1 MSLRLA
7 DFCPME
13 AWPEGLLLL
22 LALAG
27 PAGDLKNALLRRR
40 LGCYVAES
48 MQTVPDP
55 HRKKKKKNTL
65 CFPLGLLAHR
75 ELQRRSTH
83 CCCGTPPLLDC
94 RWISYVRAGLYLY
107 IWSQNVLRLDD
118 HLPHRLWLVS

>member
-1 MSLRLA
+1 
-7 DFCPME
+7 ME

-65 CFPLGLLAHR
+65 CFPLGLLTCR
-75 ELQRRSTH
+75 ERRCTH
-83 CCCGTPPLLDC
+83 CCC
-94 RWISYVRAGLYLY
+94 
-107 IWSQNVLRLDD
+107 
-118 HLPHRLWLVS
+118 